1 MCMCKYVC
9 VYMCHDNRKGT
20 VEKKEEIFREERTQE
35 VKAEK
40 RPTWGGRWASKQESV
55 EEEDEYKV

>member
-1 MCMCKYVC
+1 
-9 VYMCHDNRKGT
+9 MCHDNRKGT
-20 VEKKEEIFREERTQE
+20 VEKKEEILREERTQE

-40 RPTWGGRWASKQESV
+40 RPTWGDRWASKQESV